1 MAWQPGQTGNPDGA
15 KKHKVFYAALNRAIT
30 QEDGKRVREAA
41 EKLLDLAAAGEAW
54 AIKELRD
61 TLDGKPAQTIAGDED
76 NPITLISRIER
87 VIVDA
92 ANKNSGSI

>member
-1 MAWQPGQTGNPDGA
+1 MAWQPGESGNPEGA
-15 KKHKVFYAALNRAIT
+15 KKHKVFYAALNRAIA

-61 TLDGKPAQTIAGDED
+61 TLDGKPAQTIAGDPDAPPAFVAVVER
-76 NPITLISRIER
+76 RI
-87 VIVDA
+87 IDA
-92 ANKNSGSI
+92 NSKA